1 MVGAWKGES
10 TRAYIDWVP
19 HPSLDQYRESIHTS
33 VVKDLENV
41 EKALVTGLEELTVD
55 LDHHFDDLANIE
67 EPLQKPFD
75 TETLSIQ
82 PKPGPKQQ
90 AQEVLLQDRITAFR
104 KLREEKEKILC
115 KLWEDWE
122 DIQFRLIGLAAEVL
136 GQDTLAFAQVRDED
150 MKPGQREKLENALEA
165 AQKIFDANGDPHDSL
180 AQDLEAFEENVGQI
194 ASKTK
199 STVSELQQQ
208 YNVQKNKLFKGL
220 HRHIELLAAL

>member
-1 MVGAWKGES
+1 M
-10 TRAYIDWVP
+10 
-19 HPSLDQYRESIHTS
+19 
-33 VVKDLENV
+33 VKDLENV

-180 AQDLEAFEENVGQI
+180 AQDLEVFEENVGQI

-199 STVSELQQQ
+199 STVSELQQ
-208 YNVQKNKLFKGL
+208 VCSLDVPRGGW
-220 HRHIELLAAL
+220 R

>member
-1 MVGAWKGES
+1 M
-10 TRAYIDWVP
+10 
-19 HPSLDQYRESIHTS
+19 
-33 VVKDLENV
+33 VKDLENV
-41 EKALVTGLEELTVD
+41 ERALVTGLEDLTVD
-55 LDHHFDDLANIE
+55 LDHHFGDLAKIE

-82 PKPGPKQQ
+82 PDPDAEGSERQ
-90 AQEVLLQDRITAFR
+90 AEEVLLQDRITAFR

-150 MKPGQREKLENALEA
+150 MKPGQREKLENALMA
-165 AQKIFDANGDPHDSL
+165 AQKVFDENGDPHDSL

-194 ASKTK
+194 ARKTK
-199 STVSELQQQ
+199 MTVSELQQ
-208 YNVQKNKLFKGL
+208 VSSLDAPRG
-220 HRHIELLAAL
+220 RWR